1 MGVSILFFIVGMI
14 VLFYHLVADLSLRLK
29 WGALPLSIGIMYA
42 ASLLVTGMSFLM
54 FREGAFIMLDAG
66 VVVAI
71 GLLHVDIGR
80 RLERLAS
87 ED

>member
-1 MGVSILFFIVGMI
+1 MF

-29 WGALPLSIGIMYA
+29 WGALPLSIGITYI
-42 ASLLVTGMSFLM
+42 ASFLVAGMAFLM
-54 FREGAFIMLDAG
+54 FREGAFIVLDVG
-66 VVVAI
+66 VVVLV

-80 RLERLAS
+80 RLERLAA